1 MFALTVAL
9 VVTTVL
15 SLSFKSTQRI
25 GLLTIAA
32 LSFLFPT
39 LAVLLLLLG
48 LAAAAFFYFHKG
60 ASNEFFRLPYFRR
73 RQH

>member
-15 SLSFKSTQRI
+15 AFSFASTRRI

-32 LSFLFPT
+32 LSYLFPH
-39 LAVLLLLLG
+39 LAIVLLPIG
-48 LAAAAFFYFHKG
+48 VCAVAFFHFHKG
-60 ASNEFFRLPYFRR
+60 ASK
-73 RQH
+73 